1 MKEGLRV
8 LRGRPT
14 RGQQNTLRLRLMFRP
29 FRGSLQERRR
39 ATAGTG
45 GSPKQQ
51 NGSRR
56 GGMRRR
62 RRAQGRATHAL
73 GCRWTENGG
82 RGRGGS
88 SKHQAGSWSGGTRR
102 RRRRAARATHPSWA
116 AERGGGEDNRTR
128 ETAVEQRVRRR
139 RRQTGYDSKAFGPT
153 GESCLCYRKLPWLPP
168 ENDVVFLR
176 VCCMWCF
183 ASFLCV

>member
-1 MKEGLRV
+1 MAGTSRHYWEPPTTAVPLNRAEIFLTMKEGLRV

-116 AERGGGEDNRTR
+116 AERGGGGGQQN
-128 ETAVEQRVRRR
+128 
-139 RRQTGYDSKAFGPT
+139 
-153 GESCLCYRKLPWLPP
+153 
-168 ENDVVFLR
+168 
-176 VCCMWCF
+176 
-183 ASFLCV
+183 